1 LTTARNLEEAIATR
15 VHRIEAS
22 AMLLRAKAKATR
34 ATNLAT
40 KNEFQRAE
48 QQLEQATELLAS
60 ARTALGEDH
69 AYDQLLD
76 SAKLGLSEATDAVR
90 THAED
95 LRKKLERVL
104 SDAEWLVESLAS
116 DEKNAIAKER

>member
-1 LTTARNLEEAIATR
+1 
-15 VHRIEAS
+15 
-22 AMLLRAKAKATR
+22 MLLRAKAKATR

-60 ARTALGEDH
+60 ARTAFGKDQ

-95 LRKKLERVL
+95 LRKKLERAL
-104 SDAEWLVESLAS
+104 SDADQLVESLGVRREER
-116 DEKNAIAKER
+116 DCKERLIQDPPKLPFL